1 MKYKITFNAGRK
13 NNEKARD
20 TFREYIAAV
29 RDGLDLLDVYLSIY
43 PDYKENCITFEID
56 VTDNILELSTDKHFK
71 FINKLQSTLYE
82 YKHLLACEQV
92 N

>member
-20 TFREYIAAV
+20 VFREYISAI
-29 RDGLDLLDVYLSIY
+29 RDGLDLLEVYLGIY
-43 PDYKENCITFEID
+43 PDYQESCITFEID

-71 FINKLQSTLYE
+71 FINKLQSTLHE
-82 YKHLLACEQV
+82 YRHLFTCEQV